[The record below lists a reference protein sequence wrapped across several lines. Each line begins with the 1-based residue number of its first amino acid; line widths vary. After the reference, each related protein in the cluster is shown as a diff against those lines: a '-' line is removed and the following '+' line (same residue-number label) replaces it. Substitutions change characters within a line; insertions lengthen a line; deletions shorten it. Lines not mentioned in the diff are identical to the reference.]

1 MNIIVLLIGLALLG
15 FALILFVRAASFS
28 RVRAVGTL
36 GQIGSY
42 GYAAPG
48 IPDGPARTS
57 IVGALATK
65 LGAIAAP
72 RFGLEREARMRE
84 QLQAAGFYSLEPR
97 RFLGY
102 RVLIGVGLPIVRIWL
117 AIVTGK
123 AGVFFFLTFPLI
135 VLGGWYLPLR
145 YVKMRARKR
154 LNAIDAEL
162 PELIDLLVVTVE
174 AGLGFVGALQLSAE
188 RLGGPLGEEIRLTL
202 QEQAMGLSSSEA
214 LRNMGRRVD
223 TPGMQSFVRAVLQ
236 GETLGVPTAEIMRS
250 LAGEMRKRRRAL
262 AEEKAQKAPIK
273 ILFPLVFLIFPA
285 MFIVILAPAVYQF
298 LHTFSAAR

>member
-15 FALILFVRAASFS
+15 LAGILFIRAASFS

-42 GYAAPG
+42 GYLTPG

-57 IVGALATK
+57 ILGALATK

-84 QLQAAGFYSLEPR
+84 LLQSAGFYSLEPR

-102 RVLIGVGLPIVRIWL
+102 RVLIAVALPIFRIWL
-117 AIVTGK
+117 AIVGGS
-123 AGVFFFLTFPLI
+123 AGVFFYLTFPLI

-154 LNAIDAEL
+154 LKEIDAEL

-174 AGLGFVGALQLSAE
+174 AGLGFVGALKLSAE

-214 LRNMGRRVD
+214 LRNMQGRTD
-223 TPGMQSFVRAVLQ
+223 TPGMQSFVRSVLQ

-285 MFIVILAPAVYQF
+285 MFIVILAPAVYDF

>member
-15 FALILFVRAASFS
+15 FAGILFVRAASFS

-42 GYAAPG
+42 GYLASG

-72 RFGLEREARMRE
+72 RFGLEREARLRE
-84 QLQAAGFYSLEPR
+84 LLQAAGFYSLQPR

-102 RVLIGVGLPIVRIWL
+102 RVLLAVALPVVRIWL
-117 AIVTGK
+117 AVVSGS
-123 AGVFFFLTFPLI
+123 AGVFFYLTFPLI
-135 VLGGWYLPLR
+135 VFGGWYLPLR

-154 LNAIDAEL
+154 LKEIDAEL

-174 AGLGFVGALQLSAE
+174 AGLGFVGALKLSAE
-188 RLGGPLGEEIRLTL
+188 RLGGPLGQEIRLML
-202 QEQAMGLSSSEA
+202 QEHAMGLSSSEA
-214 LRNMGRRVD
+214 LRNMGRRID

-250 LAGEMRKRRRAL
+250 LALEMRKRRRAL

-285 MFIVILAPAVYQF
+285 MFIVILAPAVYDF
-298 LHTFSAAR
+298 LHTFSAVR

>member
-1 MNIIVLLIGLALLG
+1 VNIIVLLIGLALLG
-15 FALILFVRAASFS
+15 CAGILFLRVATFS
-28 RVRAVGTL
+28 RVRAVDAL
-36 GQIGSY
+36 GQIDAY
-42 GYAAPG
+42 GYTTQLAPAAQ
-48 IPDGPARTS
+48 ARTS
-57 IVGALATK
+57 IVGAVATS
-65 LGAIAAP
+65 LGALAAP
-72 RFGLEREARMRE
+72 RFGPEREARLRE
-84 QLQAAGFYSLEPR
+84 QLIAAGLYSTHPR

-102 RVLIGVGLPIVRIWL
+102 RLLVAGGLVLFRVWTAVVSENAGLL
-117 AIVTGK
+117 FFVTLPVI
-123 AGVFFFLTFPLI
+123 AA
-135 VLGGWYLPLR
+135 GGWYLPLR

-154 LNAIDAEL
+154 LNEIDAEL

-174 AGLGFVGALQLSAE
+174 AGLGFVGALKLSAE

-214 LRNMGRRVD
+214 LRNLQRRVE

-250 LAGEMRKRRRAL
+250 LAIEMRKRRRAA

-285 MFIVILAPAVYQF
+285 MFIVILAPAVYDF
-298 LHTFSAAR
+298 LHTFSAR

>member
-1 MNIIVLLIGLALLG
+1 MNIIVLLIGLALIGL
-15 FALILFVRAASFS
+15 ALILLVRAFSFS
-28 RVRAVGTL
+28 RVRAIGTL

-42 GYAAPG
+42 GYLAPG

-57 IVGALATK
+57 IVGELATK

-84 QLQAAGFYSLEPR
+84 LIQAAGFYSLQPR

-102 RVLIGVGLPIVRIWL
+102 RVLIAVALPVFRIWL
-117 AIVTGK
+117 AVVSGG
-123 AGVFFFLTFPLI
+123 AGVFFYLTLPLI
-135 VLGGWYLPLR
+135 ILGGWYLPLR
-145 YVKMRARKR
+145 FVKMRATKR
-154 LNAIDAEL
+154 LKAIDAEL

-174 AGLGFVGALQLSAE
+174 AGLGFVGALKLSAE
-188 RLGGPLGEEIRLTL
+188 RLGGPLGQEIRLTL

-214 LRNMGRRVD
+214 LRNMQRRVD

-250 LAGEMRKRRRAL
+250 LALEMRKRRRAL

-285 MFIVILAPAVYQF
+285 MFIVILAPAVYDF
-298 LHTFSAAR
+298 LHTFSTR

>member
-1 MNIIVLLIGLALLG
+1 MNIILLLIGLALLG
-15 FALILFVRAASFS
+15 CAGILFVRAASFS

-42 GYAAPG
+42 GYAAQA

-72 RFGLEREARMRE
+72 RFGLVREARTRDLLM
-84 QLQAAGFYSLEPR
+84 AAGFYSLQPR

-102 RVLIGVGLPIVRIWL
+102 RLLLAGGLPIFRIWL
-117 AIVTGK
+117 AVVSGS
-123 AGVFFFLTFPLI
+123 AGVFFFLTLPLI
-135 VLGGWYLPLR
+135 VAGGWYLPLR

-154 LNAIDAEL
+154 LKEIDAEL
-162 PELIDLLVVTVE
+162 PELIDLLVVIVE
-174 AGLGFVGALQLSAE
+174 AGLGFVGAMKISAE
-188 RLGGPLGEEIRLTL
+188 RLGGPLGQEIRLTL

-214 LRNMGRRVD
+214 LRNMQRRVD
-223 TPGMQSFVRAVLQ
+223 TPGMQSFVRAVIQ

-250 LAGEMRKRRRAL
+250 LALEMRKRRRAA

-285 MFIVILAPAVYQF
+285 MFIVILAPAVYDF
-298 LHTFSAAR
+298 LHTFSAH

>member
-15 FALILFVRAASFS
+15 FAGILFVRAASFS

-36 GQIGSY
+36 DQIGSY

-102 RVLIGVGLPIVRIWL
+102 RVLIAVGLPIVRIWL
-117 AIVTGK
+117 AVVSGK

-154 LNAIDAEL
+154 LKEIDAEL

-174 AGLGFVGALQLSAE
+174 AGLGFVGALKLSAE
-188 RLGGPLGEEIRLTL
+188 RLGGPLGQEIRLTL

>member
-15 FALILFVRAASFS
+15 FAGILFLRAASFS

-57 IVGALATK
+57 IVGVIATK
-65 LGAIAAP
+65 VGVIAAP
-72 RFGLEREARMRE
+72 RFGLEREARLRE
-84 QLQAAGFYSLEPR
+84 LLMAAGFYSLQPR

-102 RVLIGVGLPIVRIWL
+102 RILIALAVPLVRIWL
-117 AIVTGK
+117 AVVSGSTGVLFFVT
-123 AGVFFFLTFPLI
+123 LPLI
-135 VLGGWYLPLR
+135 VLSGWYVPLR

-174 AGLGFVGALQLSAE
+174 AGLGFVGALKVSAE
-188 RLGGPLGEEIRLTL
+188 RLAGPLGEEVRLML

-214 LRNMGRRVD
+214 LRNMQRRAD

-250 LAGEMRKRRRAL
+250 LAVEMRKRRRAA

-285 MFIVILAPAVYQF
+285 MFIVILFPAVYEF
-298 LHTFSAAR
+298 LHTFSAR

>member
-1 MNIIVLLIGLALLG
+1 MSIIVLLIGLALLG
-15 FALILFVRAASFS
+15 FALILFVRALSFS

-48 IPDGPARTS
+48 IPDGEARTS
-57 IVGALATK
+57 IVGELATK

-72 RFGLEREARMRE
+72 RFGLEREARMRDL
-84 QLQAAGFYSLEPR
+84 LQAGGFYSLQPR

-102 RVLIGVGLPIVRIWL
+102 RVMIAAALPIVRIWL
-117 AIVTGK
+117 AVVSGS
-123 AGVFFFLTFPLI
+123 AGAFFYLTLPLI

-145 YVKMRARKR
+145 YVKMRATKR
-154 LNAIDAEL
+154 LKEIDAEL

-174 AGLGFVGALQLSAE
+174 AGLGFVGALKVSAE
-188 RLGGPLGEEIRLTL
+188 RLAGPLGQEVHLTL

-214 LRNMGRRVD
+214 LRNMGRRAD

-250 LAGEMRKRRRAL
+250 LALEMRKRRRAL

-298 LHTFSAAR
+298 LHTFSTH